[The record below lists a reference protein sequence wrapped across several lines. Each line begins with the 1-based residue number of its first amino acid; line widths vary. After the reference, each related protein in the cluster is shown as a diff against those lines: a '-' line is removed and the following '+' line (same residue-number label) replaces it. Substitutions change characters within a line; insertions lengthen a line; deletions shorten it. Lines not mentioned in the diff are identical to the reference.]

1 MLLCLATPAG
11 GSDLGPLMVC
21 EALKPYANGKLNVH
35 FVSNVDGTHI
45 AEAVKRLNAGAHSS
59 LHMCNVFMIQL
70 CSTRASTDGSLTA
83 FSTSAETTLFI
94 VASKTFTTQETITNA
109 NSARDWLLKSLNA
122 PKDAV
127 AKHFVALSTN
137 EEGVRSPDSLLL
149 LLFSVAHQPNAALQ
163 PHRALGVTKLGACS
177 DWCTRSPSLA
187 STRPT
192 CSPSGIGL
200 AGAIPSG
207 RPLACRSPLTS
218 VQTPY
223 QRDLAAVGPR
233 AHA

>member
-1 MLLCLATPAG
+1 
-11 GSDLGPLMVC
+11 
-21 EALKPYANGKLNVH
+21 
-35 FVSNVDGTHI
+35 
-45 AEAVKRLNAGAHSS
+45 
-59 LHMCNVFMIQL
+59 
-70 CSTRASTDGSLTA
+70 
-83 FSTSAETTLFI
+83 

-137 EEGVRSPDSLLL
+137 EEGVRSPDF
-149 LLFSVAHQPNAALQ
+149 FSVAHQPNTALQ

-223 QRDLAAVGPR
+223 QRDLTCAPPPWVLGLTPSFRGQVLRTLRSCSPVPTRWTSTSAPR
-233 AHA
+233 PLSRTCPSLSPCSACGM